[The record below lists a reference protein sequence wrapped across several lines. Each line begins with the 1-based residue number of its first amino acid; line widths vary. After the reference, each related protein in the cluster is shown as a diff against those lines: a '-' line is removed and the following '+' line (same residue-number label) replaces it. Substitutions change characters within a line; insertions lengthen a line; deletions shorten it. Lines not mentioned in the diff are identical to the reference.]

1 MSDRGRTLKTSALQT
16 RSGGKF
22 YLNTLPVDT
31 ELKLWFAPVEVE
43 FEREVREVWIDV
55 SGLETRK
62 RGHAW
67 KKRELRSVFKTEA
80 MQISVAKLLKIATFK
95 TDTLNAVKIK
105 LQMSMIQKLK
115 HSLFGNRKT
124 LVYRIWLKLV
134 LPSKSSLTPFVKFC
148 IEMG

>member
-1 MSDRGRTLKTSALQT
+1 MSQD
-16 RSGGKF
+16 
-22 YLNTLPVDT
+22 
-31 ELKLWFAPVEVE
+31 LKL
-43 FEREVREVWIDV
+43 VREVMH
-55 SGLETRK
+55 G
-62 RGHAW
+62 
-67 KKRELRSVFKTEA
+67 KKRKLRSVFKTEA